1 MVKNLEKLGQGSE
14 PESLDSKLHEPI
26 QKEAKLLA
34 EALTRILKRRQ
45 KIEASEKINN
55 LFLNGS
61 ENLLGMLSAEETF
74 VFCAS
79 DAVLMLEAIRM
90 LDSSGLNVE
99 VQALERYCLRLL
111 RSYGV
116 IDNINIQFDINQ
128 VEIWI
133 EEMIYKSLQVVIKS
147 LKEGKVMTMDTMKS
161 VKIWFE
167 SGFVTYEEL
176 GTTKEEFEQLV
187 MLSVEIDGFN
197 S

>member
-14 PESLDSKLHEPI
+14 PESLDSKSHEPI

-34 EALTRILKRRQ
+34 EALMRVLKRRQ

-55 LFLNGS
+55 LFFNGS

-79 DAVLMLEAIRM
+79 DAVLMLEAIKM

-99 VQALERYCLRLL
+99 VQAFERYCLRLL
-111 RSYGV
+111 HSYGV
-116 IDNINIQFDINQ
+116 IDNIDIQFDINQ

-147 LKEGKVMTMDTMKS
+147 LKEGKVMT
-161 VKIWFE
+161 V
-167 SGFVTYEEL
+167 
-176 GTTKEEFEQLV
+176 
-187 MLSVEIDGFN
+187 
-197 S
+197 